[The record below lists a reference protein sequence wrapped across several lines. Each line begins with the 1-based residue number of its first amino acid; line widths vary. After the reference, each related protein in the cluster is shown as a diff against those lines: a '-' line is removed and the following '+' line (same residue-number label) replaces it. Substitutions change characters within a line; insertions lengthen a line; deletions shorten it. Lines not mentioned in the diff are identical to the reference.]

1 MTDLPSTLPDPTEL
15 SLSDKMSPL
24 EKQRLL
30 AYLEMQYNACKQ
42 DRIVFERQWYINVAF
57 YFGKQYVQWAPGV
70 NNNLTRLYEPP
81 APRWRVRLITNK
93 IKPIVRREIAKF
105 TKEKPQFY
113 ALPASSEDAD
123 VAAAKAA
130 ESIAMFQLDQTK
142 FNARIRQVA
151 FWESLCGTAFIKDS
165 YNASTNQSQIEALS
179 PFHIYVPNLQEI
191 EIENQPYVIHS
202 TGMLPD
208 LVEDRYGVRLTPD
221 SFGSG
226 ATLEQKM
233 FNSVSGTQKNNLV
246 QVKEMWVKPCRK
258 YPEGAVITWASEQI
272 LYVHTPW
279 PYSHGEYPFTKFD
292 HVPTGRFYGGSVVD
306 DLIPLQKEYNRSRSQ
321 IIEAKN
327 RTSKPQLLAARGSIN
342 PNKVTSEPGLI
353 IEYTP
358 GFPAPSPLQPVS
370 LPSYVIQEQ
379 DRLDKDIMDVSAQ
392 GEIAKGD
399 TPPGIEA
406 ASAIAYL
413 QEESDSIFGPTLTNM
428 EEGVEKI
435 GQHLLS
441 HAKDFWDEKRK
452 VTVVGANKAAEVHY
466 FSMADIDGEID
477 LRVEAGSAM
486 PRSLAAKQAFL
497 FQLVDRGLPLDRAMK
512 YLNMAESGKLYEEI
526 HIDEQQ
532 VDRENLKLI
541 SGEAIGINTWDAHD
555 QHVLGHNNKR
565 KTQEFELAD
574 EVTKRQ
580 FEMHVMM
587 HMMAMAGVPF
597 EQIPQVLAQEMQKQ
611 QMQQQVALPQASP
624 LDSQAPIGVSSS
636 MGGPTQP
643 SQGGLQ

>member
-1 MTDLPSTLPDPTEL
+1 MTDLTSTLPDPAEIPIT
-15 SLSDKMSPL
+15 DKMSPL
-24 EKQRLL
+24 EQQRLL
-30 AYLEMQYNACKQ
+30 AYLEQQYNACKQ
-42 DRIVFERQWYINVAF
+42 DRIVFERQWYINIAF
-57 YFGKQYVQWAPGV
+57 YFGKQYVQWAPGI

-113 ALPASSEDAD
+113 ALPNSSEDAD

-130 ESIAMFQLDQTK
+130 ESIATYQLDRTS

-151 FWESLCGTAFIKDS
+151 FWESLCGTAFMKDS
-165 YNASTNQSQIEALS
+165 FNVSTGESQLEALS
-179 PFHIYVPNLQEI
+179 PFHLYVPNLQEI
-191 EIENQPYVIHS
+191 ELENQPYVIHS

-208 LVEDRYGVRLTPD
+208 LVEDRYGVQLSPD

-233 FNSVSGTQKNNLV
+233 FNSVSGSQKNNLV
-246 QVKEMWVKPCRK
+246 QVKEMWIKPCRR
-258 YPEGAVITWASEQI
+258 YPEGAVITWASGKL
-272 LYVHTPW
+272 LYVHDVW
-279 PYSHGEYPFTKFD
+279 PYSHNEFPFTKFD
-292 HVPTGRFYGGSVVD
+292 HIPTGRFYGGSVVD

-321 IIEAKN
+321 VIEAKN
-327 RTSKPQLLAARGSIN
+327 RTSKPQLLVSRGSIN
-342 PNKVTSEPGLI
+342 PNKVTSEPGLM

-358 GFPAPSPLQPVS
+358 GFPAPTPLQPVG
-370 LPSYVIQEQ
+370 LPNYVIQEF
-379 DRLDKDIMDVSAQ
+379 DRLDHDMMEISAQ
-392 GEIAKGD
+392 GEIARGD

-413 QEESDSIFGPTLTNM
+413 QEESDSIYGPTLTNM
-428 EEGVEKI
+428 EEGVQKV
-435 GQHLLS
+435 GKHLLS
-441 HAKDFWDEKRK
+441 HAKAFWDEPRK
-452 VTVVGANKAAEVHY
+452 VTVVGTNKAAEVHY
-466 FSMADIDGEID
+466 FSMADIEGEID

-497 FQLVDRGLPLDRAMK
+497 FQLADRGLPLDRILK

-526 HIDEQQ
+526 HVDEQQ
-532 VDRENLKLI
+532 IDRENLKLI

-555 QHVLGHNNKR
+555 QHILGHNNKR
-565 KTQEFELAD
+565 KTQEFELTD
-574 EVTKRQ
+574 EQTKQQ

-587 HMMAMAGVPF
+587 HMMAMSGIPF
-597 EQIPQVLAQEMQKQ
+597 EQIPQALEQMMAQQ
-611 QMQQQVALPQASP
+611 QMQQQGTLTQDSP
-624 LDSQAPIGVSSS
+624 LDSPVGNDVSLP